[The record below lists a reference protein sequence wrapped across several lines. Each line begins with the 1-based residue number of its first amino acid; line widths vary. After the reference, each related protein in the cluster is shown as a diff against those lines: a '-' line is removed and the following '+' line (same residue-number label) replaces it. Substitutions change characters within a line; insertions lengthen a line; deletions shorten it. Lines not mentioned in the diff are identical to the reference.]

1 MNDLFDKINNLF
13 AGDIYPDSP
22 TWAKEILLELRRIRV
37 VLEEGNVQRQGMN
50 DDFREFVANFRAKMK
65 ANVNTN
71 YYPEVTI
78 EGRRIGVDHKGLL
91 YDKQTLRLL
100 NKADAFRIYSKLYK
114 EHCKAR

>member
-1 MNDLFDKINNLF
+1 MNDLFDKINSLY

-37 VLEEGNVQRQGMN
+37 VLEEGNVQRQGMSK
-50 DDFREFVANFRAKMK
+50 DFREFVANFRTKMK
-65 ANVNTN
+65 ANTNTN
-71 YYPEVTI
+71 YYPEVTV

-100 NKADAFRIYSKLYK
+100 NKADAFRVYDKLYQ
-114 EHCKAR
+114 EQYKAR